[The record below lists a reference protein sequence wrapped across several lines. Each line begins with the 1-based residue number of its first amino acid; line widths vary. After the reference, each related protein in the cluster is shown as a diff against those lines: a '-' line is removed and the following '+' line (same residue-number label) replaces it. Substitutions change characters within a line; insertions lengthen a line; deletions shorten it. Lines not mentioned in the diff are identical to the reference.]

1 MRGYQVFEYE
11 GSYTSTKTGRIVEI
25 GGRVLFGGKIFQTK
39 KAAKSAWYDTCIGRN
54 DSMTIKPVEERKW
67 VK

>member
-25 GGRVLFGGKIFQTK
+25 AGRVLFGGKIFRTK
-39 KAAKSAWYDTCIGRN
+39 EAAKSAWYDTCPGRN
-54 DSMTIKPVEERKW
+54 DHKTIKAVHA
-67 VK
+67 